1 MGSSM
6 CDPRAVVQLFLTGL
20 TLATAV
26 VAFAFAFVF
35 ENYVEQMSENFRG
48 ELQSNNLPCIRS
60 TFSSD
65 CDNALVDKCWDYCC
79 PAGYRCARDPIVGL
93 YCQDT
98 QQCGDR
104 DWCKYFADI
113 PGTCR
118 THMCKDYMMIKRVTK
133 MCYMLAAIG
142 IVLDLMDIIAIIML
156 PDLVICKSGTNILAS
171 LMKWIAFGL
180 ILGAETS
187 SFLDDLTEA
196 QCYNQ
201 DGQQMVKDAKS
212 MFLSYV
218 ICQIISAC
226 LSIVLA
232 PFSAYYGGKLSGVP
246 YVK

>member
-1 MGSSM
+1 MGSSI

-26 VAFAFAFVF
+26 VAFSFAFVF
-35 ENYVEQMSENFRG
+35 ENYIEQMSENFRG
-48 ELQSNNLPCIRS
+48 EIRSENLPCIRS
-60 TFSSD
+60 TFTQD

-93 YCQDT
+93 YCQT
-98 QQCGDR
+98 STQCGDR

-118 THMCKDYMMIKRVTK
+118 TKMCKDYMMVKRVTK
-133 MCYMLAAIG
+133 MCYILASVG

-180 ILGAETS
+180 ILGAETG
-187 SFLDDLTEA
+187 SFLDSVTEA
-196 QCYNQ
+196 ACYNQ
-201 DGQQMVKDAKS
+201 EGQQMVKDAKS

-218 ICQIISAC
+218 VVQIISAC